1 MLIKLGNLL
10 VWQEKRYM
18 NTDAGERFPVKI
30 AFNRRLNEEE
40 MIHLAAYALLI
51 ESKNVEK
58 ETIKE

>member
-10 VWQEKRYM
+10 VWQGKSYM
-18 NTDAGERFPVKI
+18 NTDFGEIFPVKI

-40 MIHLAAYALLI
+40 MINLAAYALLI

-58 ETIKE
+58 EATKE